1 MRTSVFLR
9 CGVFLILICCNN
21 VLAQDLN
28 SLENDLDAMLN
39 EKQTKK
45 KEYVKYTFKGTRVVN
60 LQSVEKVAP
69 GALQFLIQH
78 RFGPLN
84 GGPYQL
90 YGLDQATIRFG
101 LEYGLSNFMS
111 VGVGRSS
118 YNKNFDGYVKT
129 TVVRQSKGGPGSFPL
144 SILYFGS
151 VSVKGT
157 KFDNPDVRNY
167 FSSRMSYTHQIIIG
181 SKVNEN
187 FSFEIVPTYIHK
199 NLVGAAIDPNDFYAI
214 GFGARYR
221 LSKRISLNGEYI
233 YRIPPKHRNAPAFA
247 NFYNSMSLGFDIE
260 TGGHVFQLHL
270 TNSLPMYETAFIT
283 ETAETWK
290 NGGIHLGFNISRDF
304 VIKKPASPWES
315 KSKKKEEKAKDEVKK
330 RPVEDAKKKKEEEA
344 QAQVKKKAEEEEAQA
359 KKNKEEDQT
368 KIKTKVEEVSVQTK
382 KSPSGGK
389 AGILIDNLN
398 GNINPWWAGNSKTQ
412 LSKKDGAL
420 QVDLKDVGPDYDVFG
435 RSFTAIDFSKTP
447 VIKVRMKAVG
457 GKPAILRIDIKDS
470 EGHATNSNPAS
481 VAFETGT
488 DYVDYYFD
496 FTGRFKQA
504 RPTSKAV
511 DITKIEEI
519 LLFVNPGGESYFGI
533 ILIDDIRAL
542 TKEEFQNRGK

>member
-1 MRTSVFLR
+1 MRMNIFFKSALFF
-9 CGVFLILICCNN
+9 FLIYCNN
-21 VLAQDLN
+21 VLAQNLN
-28 SLENDLDAMLN
+28 SLENDLDAMLSEN
-39 EKQTKK
+39 QTKK

-60 LQSVEKVAP
+60 LQSVEKIAP

-84 GGPYQL
+84 GGAYQL

-111 VGVGRSS
+111 IGVGRSS

-129 TVVRQSKGGPGSFPL
+129 TLIRQSKGGPGSFPL

-151 VSVKGT
+151 ISLKGT
-157 KFDNPDVRNY
+157 KFDNPDIRNY
-167 FSSRMSYTHQIIIG
+167 FTSRMSYTHQIIIG

-221 LSKRISLNGEYI
+221 LTKRISLNGEYI
-233 YRIPPKHRNAPAFA
+233 YRIPPKNRNAPAFA
-247 NFYNSMSLGFDIE
+247 NFYNSMSVGFDIE

-270 TNSLPMYETAFIT
+270 TNSLAMYETAFIT
-283 ETAETWK
+283 ETAERWK

-304 VIKKPASPWES
+304 VIKKPASPWKEEAS
-315 KSKKKEEKAKDEVKK
+315 KSKKKEEKALDEVKK
-330 RPVEDAKKKKEEEA
+330 KPENDSGKKQAEEDQALARKKKEEE
-344 QAQVKKKAEEEEAQA
+344 QTQIKK
-359 KKNKEEDQT
+359 
-368 KIKTKVEEVSVQTK
+368 KVEEVAVQPK
-382 KSPSGGK
+382 KSPSSGK

-398 GNINPWWAGNSKTQ
+398 GNINPWWAGNGKTQ

-420 QVDLKDVGPDYDVFG
+420 QAELKDVGPDYDVFG
-435 RSFTAIDFSKTP
+435 RSFTPMDFSKTP

-457 GKPAILRIDIKDS
+457 GKPAILRIDVKDS
-470 EGHATNSNPAS
+470 EGHATNSNPVS

-504 RPTSKAV
+504 RPTNKAV

-519 LLFVNPGGESYFGI
+519 LLFVNPGGEPYFGI
-533 ILIDDIRAL
+533 LLIDDIRAL
-542 TKEEFQNRGK
+542 TKEEFQNRNK